1 MSAIR
6 LYGVTCQDG
15 HGSRGATE
23 LLAMR
28 DLAAIV
34 DECTY
39 SASAVDDTLLVR
51 HVAVINDYF
60 PERPVLPA
68 PPATVFRSR
77 DHLVRWMELH
87 YVALTEALSYVDNRV
102 VARVHVAQ
110 VATPGAPREMSATL
124 VAGGAQALRALRR
137 HSVATVPLRTDPG
150 SGGIQVSAA
159 FLIEREL
166 WKEFTEQ
173 VGELRTEHSHL
184 TIDVSGPWPPYDFVH
199 MELGR

>member
-15 HGSRGATE
+15 HGPRGTTE

-28 DLAAIV
+28 DLASIIE
-34 DECTY
+34 ECSY
-39 SASAVDDTLLVR
+39 NAPAVDDTLLVR

-77 DHLVRWMELH
+77 DHVMRWMELH
-87 YVALTEALSYVDNRV
+87 YVALSEALSYVDNRV
-102 VARVHVAQ
+102 VARVHVSQLAPSGQ
-110 VATPGAPREMSATL
+110 VKAGGSEIVT
-124 VAGGAQALRALRR
+124 GGAQALRAMRR
-137 HSVATVPLRTDPG
+137 NTVGMVPLRTDAT
-150 SGGIQVSAA
+150 GGVAVSAA
-159 FLIEREL
+159 FLVEREL
-166 WKEFTEQ
+166 WKEFSEQ
-173 VGELRTEHSHL
+173 VAELRTQHSHL
-184 TIDVSGPWPPYDFVH
+184 TIDVTGPWPPYDFVH